1 MDGQNPGGSLQ
12 MIADVNG
19 INTKTPDGK
28 LALALLAI
36 ITSELYLHMT
46 PDEVISKANKLF
58 PAMFRK

>member
-1 MDGQNPGGSLQ
+1 

>member
-12 MIADVNG
+12 MISDVNG

-36 ITSELYLHMT
+36 ITSELYILMT
-46 PDEVISKANKLF
+46 PDEVIAKANKLF